1 MLPYLGRDIT
11 DLDIFLT
18 IKGELNQDF
27 LVVLSP
33 IAFIK
38 GQAYKVTQ
46 AKQRLADRELQGTLV
61 IREEST
67 KQEMLRSKDLI
78 DGSKNAF
85 FESQERIKSLKI
97 EREQLLIKLE
107 EINSLIQLEKANS
120 VQLPK
125 VTEEKKKEMTAKYN
139 ELMMIQS

>member
-1 MLPYLGRDIT
+1 
-11 DLDIFLT
+11 
-18 IKGELNQDF
+18 
-27 LVVLSP
+27 
-33 IAFIK
+33 
-38 GQAYKVTQ
+38 
-46 AKQRLADRELQGTLV
+46 
-61 IREEST
+61 
-67 KQEMLRSKDLI
+67 
-78 DGSKNAF
+78 
-85 FESQERIKSLKI
+85 LKI